1 MTVVLI
7 AGTLAATQ
15 PSPEALK
22 PGRELA
28 EAGTLAHLLPIMESA
43 QTAKLCGAK

>member
-1 MTVVLI
+1 MTDVLI
-7 AGTLAATQ
+7 AAAVAATQ

-28 EAGTLAHLLPIMESA
+28 EAGMLAHLLPIMASA
-43 QTAKLCGAK
+43 QAAKPCGAK

>member
-7 AGTLAATQ
+7 AAAV
-15 PSPEALK
+15 
-22 PGRELA
+22 
-28 EAGTLAHLLPIMESA
+28 AHLLPIMESA